1 MSMNINTDITTL
13 KYDTIVIGGGHA
25 GIEAAH
31 ANAKMGNKTALVTL
45 NLDTIGMM
53 PCNPNIGG
61 TSKGHVVRE
70 IDALGGLM
78 GLIADKTLIQSKL
91 LNTSKGP
98 AVHSLRAQM
107 DKQEYTKVMKFHL
120 ENTENLDLKQ
130 GEIKELLTEDNKV
143 VGVRFADDSIYLA
156 KAVVICCGTYLKS
169 RCLYGETIL
178 ESGPNNLPNSVLLE
192 KDLKDK
198 GIPMYRFK
206 TGTPAR
212 VDRRS
217 IDFSELIEEY
227 GDEDIT
233 PFSFLHE
240 EVKINQVPCYL
251 TYTNEETHRI
261 INENLHRSPMYSGV
275 IEGTGTRYCP
285 SIEDKIV
292 RFKDKERH
300 QVFIEPEGL
309 YTNEMYIQGMSTSL
323 PLDVQIKM
331 YRTIKGLENCV
342 FTRNA
347 YAIEYSCIDATSL
360 KLTLESK
367 IISGLFF
374 AGQINGSSGYEEAA
388 GQGILAGIN
397 SALYVQDR
405 EPIIIDRSEGYIGV
419 LVDDLVIKGTQE
431 PYRMMTSRAEYR
443 LLLRQDNADLRLSK
457 KAFEVGLISKERY
470 DKVLE
475 KEALMEK
482 EIERL
487 DTVIVK
493 PTNEINEVLSANG
506 STPLTTGMKLIELLR
521 RPEVTYDMLTI
532 VDPERPSLPKEVIV
546 QVEISIK
553 YKGYI
558 DRQIKQVESF
568 KKLEEKLLPENIVY
582 ADIQNMRAE
591 AIQKLEKLR
600 PISIGQASRITGVSP
615 SDISQIMIH
624 LEKLKR
630 VKNV

>member
-1 MSMNINTDITTL
+1 MNFTENDVTVQ
-13 KYDTIVIGGGHA
+13 KFDTVVIGGGHA
-25 GIEAAH
+25 GIEAAN
-31 ANAKMGNKTALVTL
+31 ANAKMGNKTVLITL
-45 NLDTIGMM
+45 TLDTIGMM

-61 TSKGHVVRE
+61 TSKGHLVRE
-70 IDALGGLM
+70 IDAIGGIM
-78 GLIADKTLIQSKL
+78 GFIADKTLIQSKL

-107 DKQEYTKVMKFHL
+107 DKHEYTKQMKFYL
-120 ENTENLDLKQ
+120 ENLDNLHLRQ
-130 GEIKELLTEDNKV
+130 GEVKELLVENNTV
-143 VGVRFADDSIYLA
+143 CGVKLVDDSVYLA
-156 KAVVICCGTYLKS
+156 KSVVICGGTYLKS
-169 RCLYGETIL
+169 RCLYGDVIL
-178 ESGPNNLPNSVLLE
+178 ETGPNGLPNSVLLE
-192 KDLKDK
+192 EDLKSK
-198 GIPMYRFK
+198 NIPLYRFK

-217 IDFSELIEEY
+217 IDFSELSEEY

-233 PFSFLHE
+233 PFSFLNE
-240 EVKINQVPCYL
+240 EVKIDQVPCYL
-251 TYTNEETHRI
+251 TYTNENTHKI
-261 INENLHRSPMYSGV
+261 INDNLHRSPMYTGV

-309 YTNEMYIQGMSTSL
+309 HTNEMYIQGMSTSL

-331 YRTIKGLENCV
+331 YRTIKGLENCE

-360 KLTLESK
+360 KLSLESK
-367 IISGLFF
+367 IINGLFF

-388 GQGILAGIN
+388 AQGVLAGIN
-397 SALYVQDR
+397 SGLYVQDKDAL
-405 EPIIIDRSEGYIGV
+405 IIDRSEGYIGV
-419 LVDDLVIKGTQE
+419 LVDDLVIKGTKE

-443 LLLRQDNADLRLSK
+443 LLLRQDNADIRLTK
-457 KAFEVGLISKERY
+457 KGYEVGLIDEKRY
-470 DKVLE
+470 NNLLDKIDSI
-475 KEALMEK
+475 EK

-487 DTVIVK
+487 DTIIVK
-493 PTNEINEVLSANG
+493 PTEEINKILEVNN
-506 STPLTTGMKLIELLR
+506 STPLSTGIKLVELLR
-521 RPEVTYDMLTI
+521 RPEVSYSMLEI
-532 VDPERPSLPKEVIV
+532 VDIDRPILHKDVIN

-568 KKLEEKLLPENIVY
+568 KKLEEKLLPTDLDYSE
-582 ADIQNMRAE
+582 IQNIRAE
-591 AIQKLEKLR
+591 AVQKLEKLK

-630 VKNV
+630 IKK

>member
-1 MSMNINTDITTL
+1 MDNLQNDITTQ
-13 KYDTIVIGGGHA
+13 YFDTVVIGAGHA
-25 GIEAAH
+25 GIESAN
-31 ANAKMGNKTALVTL
+31 ANAKMGNKTALITL

-61 TSKGHVVRE
+61 TSKGHLVRE
-70 IDALGGLM
+70 IDALGGIM
-78 GLIADKTLIQSKL
+78 GFIADKTLIQSKL

-107 DKQEYTKVMKFHL
+107 DKHQYTKEMKWYL
-120 ENTENLDLKQ
+120 ENLENLSIRQ
-130 GEIKELLTEDNKV
+130 GEVKELLVENDSII
-143 VGVRFADDSIYLA
+143 GVKLFDDSIYYA
-156 KAVVICCGTYLKS
+156 KSVVICGGTYLKS

-192 KDLKDK
+192 EDLKK
-198 GIPMYRFK
+198 KNIPMYRFK

-217 IDFSELIEEY
+217 IDFSELTKEY

-233 PFSFLHE
+233 PFSFLND

-251 TYTNEETHRI
+251 TYTNENTHKI
-261 INENLHRSPMYSGV
+261 INDNIHRSPMYTGV

-309 YTNEMYIQGMSTSL
+309 HTNEMYIQGMSTSL
-323 PLDVQIKM
+323 PLDVQIQM

-360 KLTLESK
+360 KLSLESK
-367 IISGLFF
+367 IINGLFF

-388 GQGILAGIN
+388 AQGILAGIN
-397 SALYVQDR
+397 SALYVKDK
-405 EPIIIDRSEGYIGV
+405 EPLIIDRSEGYIGV
-419 LVDDLVIKGTQE
+419 LVDDLVIKGTKE

-443 LLLRQDNADLRLSK
+443 LLLRQDNADLRLTEK
-457 KAFEVGLISKERY
+457 GYNVGLINQDRY
-470 DKVLE
+470 DTLLSKID
-475 KEALMEK
+475 MIDK
-482 EIERL
+482 EICRL
-487 DTVIVK
+487 ETINLK
-493 PTNEINEVLSANG
+493 PSTEINKILEDNN
-506 STPLTTGMKLIELLR
+506 STPLSTGIKLIELLK
-521 RPEVTYDMLTI
+521 RPEVTYDMLSPI
-532 VDPERPSLPKEVIV
+532 DEQRPILPKDVIV

-568 KKLEEKLLPENIVY
+568 KKLEEKLLPNDINYSQISNI
-582 ADIQNMRAE
+582 RAE
-591 AIQKLEKLR
+591 AVQKLEKLR
-600 PISIGQASRITGVSP
+600 PLNIGQASRITGVSP

-630 VKNV
+630 TKN

>member
-1 MSMNINTDITTL
+1 METIDNITTL
-13 KYDTIVIGGGHA
+13 QYDTVVIGGGHA

-31 ANAKMGNKTALVTL
+31 ANAKMGNKTVLITL
-45 NLDTIGMM
+45 NLDTIGLM

-61 TSKGHVVRE
+61 TSKGHLVRE

-78 GLIADKTLIQSKL
+78 GYIADKTLIQSKL

-107 DKQEYTKVMKFHL
+107 DKQAYQREMKFYL
-120 ENTENLDLKQ
+120 ENLDNLSIRQ
-130 GEIKELLTEDNKV
+130 GEVKELLTKDNTV
-143 VGVRFADDSIYLA
+143 YGVKLVDDSIYLA
-156 KAVVICCGTYLKS
+156 KSVVICGGTYLKS
-169 RCLYGETIL
+169 RCLYGDVIL
-178 ESGPNNLPNSVLLE
+178 HTGPNGLPNSVLLE
-192 KDLKDK
+192 DDLRAKN
-198 GIPMYRFK
+198 IPLYRFK

-212 VDRRS
+212 VDRRT
-217 IDFSELIEEY
+217 IDFTGLSEEY

-233 PFSFLHE
+233 PFSFLHD

-251 TYTNEETHRI
+251 TYTNLETHKI
-261 INENLHRSPMYSGV
+261 ITDNIHRSPMYSGV

-292 RFKDKERH
+292 RFKDKDRH
-300 QVFIEPEGL
+300 QIFIEPEGL
-309 YTNEMYIQGMSTSL
+309 HTNEMYIQGMSTSL
-323 PLDVQIKM
+323 PLDVQLKM

-347 YAIEYSCIDATSL
+347 YAIEYSCIDATTL
-360 KLTLESK
+360 KLSLESK
-367 IISGLFF
+367 IINGLFF

-388 GQGILAGIN
+388 AQGILAGIN

-405 EPIIIDRSEGYIGV
+405 EALIIDRSEGYIGV
-419 LVDDLVIKGTQE
+419 LVDDLVIKGTKE

-443 LLLRQDNADLRLSK
+443 LLLRQDNADLRLTEK
-457 KAFEVGLISKERY
+457 GYNVGLIEKDRY
-470 DKVLE
+470 DKLLTKISEIE
-475 KEALMEK
+475 KELER
-482 EIERL
+482 IEGIIL
-487 DTVIVK
+487 K
-493 PTNEINEVLSANG
+493 PTKELNEILEQNE
-506 STPLTTGMKLIELLR
+506 STPLSTGIKLIELIR
-521 RPEVTYDMLTI
+521 RPEVTYEMLTPI
-532 VDPERPSLPKEVIV
+532 DIERPNLKKDVIE
-546 QVEISIK
+546 QVSITVK

-558 DRQIKQVESF
+558 DRQVKQVESF
-568 KKLEEKLLPENIVY
+568 KRLEEKLLPEDLNY
-582 ADIQNMRAE
+582 SEIQNMRAE

-630 VKNV
+630 VKQ